1 MAGRIAAFL
10 GFGSSNSSSSTTSG
24 GTSTRTDG
32 SSSTGWHSSAPLPG
46 GREVHPA
53 PAATDRSGRRVY
65 SPDPY
70 TGPTASAARRNFGR
84 PGPWPEPP
92 AGSPR
97 Q

>member
-1 MAGRIAAFL
+1 MAGRIAAFFGL
-10 GFGSSNSSSSTTSG
+10 GSSNSGSGTSG
-24 GTSTRTDG
+24 GTSARSG
-32 SSSTGWHSSAPLPG
+32 RSSSRGWRPAVPLPG

-70 TGPTASAARRNFGR
+70 TGPNASATRRNFGR

-97 Q
+97 E